1 MNEQTINANEIT
13 NAVNADTTGLPT
25 IQIPDLAP
33 VTETPAVVQQQQQV
47 QVQPNVAPAAPEPV
61 VVPSVPTMP
70 AVETPITSAPVVSEP
85 VVQAPA
91 MEMPAVAPSAPVEPV
106 IPVAQA
112 QENVLVA
119 PQVNEM
125 QLDVLDETP
134 TQVQDV
140 QDINISIPIT
150 EQSNN
155 EVTPEATPIEVAQEV
170 NKPQINEIKPIE
182 TIGGAPV
189 ESATTDTSVME
200 PPQDNS
206 EEGSYLDNIPPLEE
220 QQKMFGKIK
229 NINDVT
235 AIVEI
240 HKENM
245 VVPNL
250 MNMHVV
256 FETKEGK
263 KILGE
268 VKKLDG
274 DDAHINLLG
283 QFLGER
289 FIAGTIIKPTLDST
303 IRIIKPDEMDIIFG
317 KDEDKN
323 IYLGKSAIY
332 AGKDVYIDINDM
344 FSNHMAIF
352 GNTGSG
358 KSCSVARIVQN
369 IFLNKNF
376 LSFNANLFFFDA
388 YGEYKN
394 AFKVLNQL
402 NPNYQYKFITSNPID
417 ETDVMLRIPIFLLTI
432 DDLCLVLQADN
443 HHQYTIVERTIK
455 LAKLFSRDDEMT
467 RKLKNHLIAKA
478 IMSVLFSNQQASGKK
493 NDIFTILKDCST
505 PEFNV
510 DTDIQGIGYVRKFS
524 ECFGIDRNGEFGES
538 VLINEYLLK
547 FIDDELEMH
556 MPVPEDAFY
565 TLDDLEKALSFCLI
579 GDGFLNNK
587 IMQDNAT
594 ILKVRL
600 HALNNSSNRAFFDVP
615 NYISLENYISSLIV
629 HNDKRSQIVNI
640 NLEDI
645 DDQLAKTIV
654 KIFSKMI
661 FDFAKSRQERAQIP
675 FNLFIEEAHRYVQ
688 KNDIDLFLLGYNIFE
703 RIAKEGRKYGVML
716 DLISQRPVELSD
728 TVIGQT
734 SNFCILKMTHPL
746 DLDYINK
753 MLPNISG
760 DVIDKLTSL
769 QSGTMVAFGTAFK
782 IPVIV
787 KMDMPN
793 PPPYSSNCDVCARW
807 KA

>member
-33 VTETPAVVQQQQQV
+33 VTETPAVVQQQV
-47 QVQPNVAPAAPEPV
+47 QVQPSVAPAAPEPV

-91 MEMPAVAPSAPVEPV
+91 IEMPAVAPSAPVEPV
-106 IPVAQA
+106 TPVAQA

-547 FIDDELEMH
+547 FIDDNLELH
-556 MPVPEDAFY
+556 MPVPEDAFF
-565 TLDDLEKALSFCLI
+565 TLDDLEKAMSFCLI
-579 GDGFLNNK
+579 GDGFLGNK
-587 IMQDNAT
+587 IMEDNAT
-594 ILKVRL
+594 IIQVRL
-600 HALNNSSNRAFFDVP
+600 HALNNSSNREFFDVP

-661 FDFAKSRQERAQIP
+661 FDFAKSREERAQIP

-688 KNDIDLFLLGYNIFE
+688 KGDIDLFLLGYNIFE

>member
-1 MNEQTINANEIT
+1 MNEQTNLTNNVTPTTPVTNTQVVPIVDAINAELG
-13 NAVNADTTGLPT
+13 TTPVQPPQAT
-25 IQIPDLAP
+25 AP
-33 VTETPAVVQQQQQV
+33 VQDVPAI
-47 QVQPNVAPAAPEPV
+47 PV
-61 VVPSVPTMP
+61 VNVQTPVTNTVVPPQG
-70 AVETPITSAPVVSEP
+70 ETILTESQDS
-85 VVQAPA
+85 
-91 MEMPAVAPSAPVEPV
+91 ST
-106 IPVAQA
+106 
-112 QENVLVA
+112 
-119 PQVNEM
+119 
-125 QLDVLDETP
+125 LDVLSDTPET
-134 TQVQDV
+134 VQDV
-140 QDINISIPIT
+140 QNIDISIPFMEESKKIEEISKEET
-150 EQSNN
+150 PSPVEIKMPKEVEIPTVKSE
-155 EVTPEATPIEVAQEV
+155 EVTPNNTE
-170 NKPQINEIKPIE
+170 
-182 TIGGAPV
+182 
-189 ESATTDTSVME
+189 VME
-200 PPQDNS
+200 
-206 EEGSYLDNIPPLEE
+206 IPEANNKEVGTFNDSIPNDEE
-220 QQKMFGKIK
+220 QKKMFGKIK

-250 MNMHVV
+250 MNLHVV
-256 FETKEGK
+256 FETKDGK

-268 VKKLDG
+268 VKTLDG

-283 QFLGER
+283 QFVEGGR
-289 FIAGTIIKPTLDST
+289 FIAGTIIKPTLDSS
-303 IRIIKPDEMDIIFG
+303 IRIIKPEEMDIVFG
-317 KDEDKN
+317 KDDPGS
-323 IYLGKSAIY
+323 IYLGKSAVY
-332 AGKDVYIDINDM
+332 PGKDVYIDINDM

-376 LSFNANLFFFDA
+376 LPFNANLFFFDA

-402 NPNYQYKFITSNPID
+402 NPNYQYKFITSNPVD
-417 ETDVMLRIPIFLLTI
+417 DTDVMLRIPIYHLTV
-432 DDLCLVLQADN
+432 DDMCLVLQADN
-443 HHQYTIVERTIK
+443 HHQYTIVERTLK
-455 LAKLFSRDDEMT
+455 LAKLFSKDDENT

-478 IMSVLFSNQQASGKK
+478 IMAVLFSNQQANGKK

-547 FIDDELEMH
+547 YIDDELEMH
-556 MPVPEDAFY
+556 MAVPEDPFY
-565 TLDDLEKALSFCLI
+565 TLDDLEKAMSFCLI
-579 GDGFLNNK
+579 GDGFLGNK

-594 ILKVRL
+594 ILQVRL
-600 HALNNSSNRAFFDVP
+600 HSLNNSSNRKFFDIP
-615 NYISLENYISSLIV
+615 NYISKDNYISSLIV
-629 HNDKRSQIVNI
+629 HNNKRSQIVNI

-654 KIFSKMI
+654 KIFCKMI
-661 FDFAKSRQERAQIP
+661 FDFAKSRQDRAQIP

-769 QSGTMVAFGTAFK
+769 QSGTMVTFGTAFK
-782 IPVIV
+782 IPIIV

-793 PPPYSSNCDVCARW
+793 PAPYSSNCDVTARW